1 MKNITLAI
9 DEGVLKGARRYA
21 TARDMTLN
29 GLVREYLT
37 RIATE
42 DDRVSKARK
51 ELLKLAETSTAR
63 LGPGWKWNREELYDR
78 PVLRGHKRANLRR
91 GGTGR

>member
-9 DEGVLKGARRYA
+9 DDGVLRAARRYA
-21 TARDMTLN
+21 AAHDTTVN
-29 GLVREYLT
+29 GLVRAYLT

-42 DDRVSKARK
+42 DDRVTTARK
-51 ELLKLAETSTAR
+51 ELLELAETSPAR

-78 PVLRGHKRANLRR
+78 PVLRRHKRPHLRR
-91 GGTGR
+91 GGPR

>member
-9 DEGVLKGARRYA
+9 DEEVLKGARRYA
-21 TARDMTLN
+21 TARDTTVN

-42 DDRVSKARK
+42 DDRVAKARK

-78 PVLRGHKRANLRR
+78 PVLRGHKRPHLRR
-91 GGTGR
+91 RGSGR

>member
-9 DEGVLKGARRYA
+9 DEDVLRAARRYA
-21 TARDMTLN
+21 AARDTTVN

-37 RIATE
+37 RIAT
-42 DDRVSKARK
+42 DGDRVAKARE
-51 ELLKLAETSTAR
+51 ELMKLAESSSAR

-78 PVLRGHKRANLRR
+78 PVLRRHKRPHLRR
-91 GGTGR
+91 GGTR

>member
-9 DEGVLKGARRYA
+9 DEDLLKAARRYA
-21 TARDMTLN
+21 AARDTTVN

-42 DDRVSKARK
+42 DDRVAKARA
-51 ELLKLAETSTAR
+51 ELLKLAEASEAR

-78 PVLRGHKRANLRR
+78 PVLRRHKRPHLRR
-91 GGTGR
+91 GGTR